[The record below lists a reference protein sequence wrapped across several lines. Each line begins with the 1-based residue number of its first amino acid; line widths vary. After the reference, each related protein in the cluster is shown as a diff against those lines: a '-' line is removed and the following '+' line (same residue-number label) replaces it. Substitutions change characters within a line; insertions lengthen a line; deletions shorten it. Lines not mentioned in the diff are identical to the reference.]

1 MVNFLFSR
9 EEYEK
14 KRGSQNRFQIFF
26 CKLCGLLMQIVFSNT
41 LRISLCK
48 SMGVRIGKN
57 VFLGKYC
64 IIDDTFPELIT
75 IEDNVIISFGAT
87 IITHDDSRSI
97 VAPVRINK
105 EAFLGTRSVILP
117 GVIIGEKSIV
127 GAGAV
132 VTKDVPV
139 NSTVVGSP
147 AHVIKRGAQKI
158 NSK

>member
-1 MVNFLFSR
+1 
-9 EEYEK
+9 
-14 KRGSQNRFQIFF
+14 
-26 CKLCGLLMQIVFSNT
+26 
-41 LRISLCK
+41 
-48 SMGVRIGKN
+48 MGVRIGKN

-87 IITHDDSRSI
+87 IITHDDSRGI

-147 AHVIKRGAQKI
+147 AHVIKRGAEKI